1 MNARTRR
8 FTRVSG
14 RAEAILGYPTARW
27 RDSPGFWI
35 GVLHPDDRERVA
47 HAVWGALR
55 QRLPC
60 EIEYR
65 AIAADGSVVLI
76 RDRVRVITDEL
87 GDLCLQ
93 GTITDLTARTDARP
107 AAHRPPRRW
116 PRSRYSAAA
125 GPMVVPARSI
135 GADPEPPP
143 RTPARAPVS
152 RTPAAEPPAPAAEPA
167 IPTAP
172 GPTRPVAPDA
182 LAPTAP
188 PGLPARVPAP
198 EPAAEAAELAAFA
211 PDRLLSRLGEA
222 VVASDSEHR
231 IVYWNAAAEALLGV
245 AADQAIGRPDSDLLR
260 TRTSVGQ
267 TAEILAGLLGGRPWS
282 AEVSIAGADGT
293 QIPVRIT
300 ATALRDR
307 GVIQGYVAVVT
318 DLREVRRGEAVRGAA
333 AAMDAVARLAHGV
346 AVELADGVA
355 RVEAAVRHALGRI
368 APADPSRTGMD
379 EALRSVDETAALA
392 SQLLAV
398 GRGLKPEQRRTDL
411 PDVVRRGL
419 PAISLLAGDSIEIVT
434 ELSPDAPAALVDPT
448 MASQMLLN
456 LAVDAVAAMPEGG
469 RLTIATAV
477 MEVTRN
483 GVPGAAAAV
492 GAGQWVVL
500 EVRDT
505 RSVVPVAIEK
515 LFEPFAE
522 DVSPR
527 GLGLAAA
534 HGLAVANHGH
544 LTATLGPSGGVIFRL
559 LLLPAGRPRT

>member
-1 MNARTRR
+1 
-8 FTRVSG
+8 V
-14 RAEAILGYPTARW
+14 
-27 RDSPGFWI
+27 
-35 GVLHPDDRERVA
+35 H
-47 HAVWGALR
+47 
-55 QRLPC
+55 
-60 EIEYR
+60 
-65 AIAADGSVVLI
+65 
-76 RDRVRVITDEL
+76 
-87 GDLCLQ
+87 
-93 GTITDLTARTDARP
+93 
-107 AAHRPPRRW
+107 
-116 PRSRYSAAA
+116 
-125 GPMVVPARSI
+125 
-135 GADPEPPP
+135 
-143 RTPARAPVS
+143 
-152 RTPAAEPPAPAAEPA
+152 
-167 IPTAP
+167 
-172 GPTRPVAPDA
+172 
-182 LAPTAP
+182 
-188 PGLPARVPAP
+188 AP
-198 EPAAEAAELAAFA
+198 EPAAEAPELAGFA

>member
-1 MNARTRR
+1 
-8 FTRVSG
+8 V
-14 RAEAILGYPTARW
+14 
-27 RDSPGFWI
+27 
-35 GVLHPDDRERVA
+35 H
-47 HAVWGALR
+47 
-55 QRLPC
+55 
-60 EIEYR
+60 
-65 AIAADGSVVLI
+65 
-76 RDRVRVITDEL
+76 
-87 GDLCLQ
+87 
-93 GTITDLTARTDARP
+93 
-107 AAHRPPRRW
+107 
-116 PRSRYSAAA
+116 
-125 GPMVVPARSI
+125 
-135 GADPEPPP
+135 
-143 RTPARAPVS
+143 
-152 RTPAAEPPAPAAEPA
+152 
-167 IPTAP
+167 
-172 GPTRPVAPDA
+172 
-182 LAPTAP
+182 
-188 PGLPARVPAP
+188 AP
-198 EPAAEAAELAAFA
+198 EPAAEAPELAGFA

-456 LAVDAVAAMPEGG
+456 LAVDAVAAMPDGG

-477 MEVTRN
+477 MEVTRT
-483 GVPGAAAAV
+483 GVPGAAGAV

-505 RSVVPVAIEK
+505 RSVVRVAIEK

-522 DVSPR
+522 DLSPR

-534 HGLAVANHGH
+534 HGLAVANRGH
-544 LTATLGPSGGVIFRL
+544 LSATLGPSGGVIFRL
-559 LLLPAGRPRT
+559 LLLPAGRQRT